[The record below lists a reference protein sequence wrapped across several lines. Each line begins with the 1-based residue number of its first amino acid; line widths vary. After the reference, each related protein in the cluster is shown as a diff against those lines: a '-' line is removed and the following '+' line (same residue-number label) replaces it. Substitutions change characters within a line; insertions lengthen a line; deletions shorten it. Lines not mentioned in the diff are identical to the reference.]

1 MRAKAGKAA
10 SRAGAAAAAAGA
22 AADCLGWAPN
32 EGRAV
37 GAACAGAAG
46 RTERP
51 GAAPAPSTRMATACP
66 MTFSAACLM
75 AFIELGVCSC
85 LPIKSPPGLTM
96 TSEPSGSKW
105 PVTLLSRAMT
115 GLKMAHA
122 SWQICPQWASDA
134 CGATAAEAAGCWGA
148 AGAAEAAPCCGMRAN
163 EGSCEAPAWA
173 AGALGA

>member
-1 MRAKAGKAA
+1 MRAKAGRAA
-10 SRAGAAAAAAGA
+10 SRADAAAAATEA

-37 GAACAGAAG
+37 EAACAGAAAGAAG

-85 LPIKSPPGLTM
+85 LPMKSPPGLTI
-96 TSEPSGSKW
+96 TREPSESKW

-122 SWQICPQWASDA
+122 SWQICPQWASGA
-134 CGATAAEAAGCWGA
+134 CGAAAAGTTDCWEAAG
-148 AGAAEAAPCCGMRAN
+148 
-163 EGSCEAPAWA
+163 
-173 AGALGA
+173 